1 MRTLRNLAVLS
12 LLSLTALGATGGIHG
27 KVNGGPPPKA
37 MPGAFPPPPPRSVV
51 WAIGPAHYTPVASK
65 TYTLDQ
71 KWTAF
76 QPHVLAVPVGATV
89 VFHNNDTVKHNVS
102 WKAIGGNRALA
113 KNLGNAA
120 PGQTLSFRF
129 THPGV
134 VHLRCT
140 LHPDM
145 SAYIVVVPTQ
155 YFTTTQRSGSYQ
167 LKGLPAGHYRVVAW
181 HEGRQQQTRTVAV
194 GSSTTTVNFN
204 LSK

>member
-1 MRTLRNLAVLS
+1 MKSIRSITVVMVLAL
-12 LLSLTALGATGGIHG
+12 AAMAANGIHG

-51 WAIGPAHYTPVASK
+51 WAIGSSHVVPAAAK
-65 TYTLDQ
+65 TYTVDQ

-76 QPHVLAVPVGATV
+76 QPHVTVVPVGATV
-89 VFHNNDTVKHNVS
+89 VFKNNDTVKHNVS

-113 KNLGNAA
+113 KNLGNAG
-120 PGQTLSFRF
+120 PGQTLSFHF

-134 VHLRCT
+134 IHLRCT

-155 YFTTTQRSGSYQ
+155 YFTTTSRSGDYK
-167 LKGLPAGHYRVVAW
+167 LNLPAGRYRVVAW
-181 HEGRQQQTRTVAV
+181 HEGRREQTRTVTVGA
-194 GSSTTTVNFN
+194 GSSAVNFN
-204 LSK
+204 LAK